1 MKQKFSTYN
10 SGLVTIV
17 EDESQPTDFAAPL
30 NTVSARDTKTIVK
43 LAYDEKSKRDEDIQ
57 FAESKGR
64 TLSMKIKTR
73 LVKDVNTSHKAI
85 IYNTLYSI
93 IKLDH
98 DTTKG
103 EMYFYLEEER
113 KLK

>member
-1 MKQKFSTYN
+1 MKQKFSTFN
-10 SGLVTIV
+10 SGKATIV
-17 EDESQPTDFAAPL
+17 EDNSQPTDFAAPV
-30 NTVSARDTKTIVK
+30 NTVRTSDTKTIVK

-57 FAESKGR
+57 FAESRGR
-64 TLSMKIKTR
+64 SLSIKIKTR

-85 IYNTLYSI
+85 IGNTLYSI